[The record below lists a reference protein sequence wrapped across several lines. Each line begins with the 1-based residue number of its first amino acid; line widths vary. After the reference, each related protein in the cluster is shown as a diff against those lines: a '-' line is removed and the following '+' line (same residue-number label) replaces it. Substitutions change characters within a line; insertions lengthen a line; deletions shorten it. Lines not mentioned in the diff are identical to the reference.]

1 MSESLVVN
9 RVRSGFYLDSVA
21 LMRASRAVE
30 GFTGVEAASLMIGT
44 EANRALLEDAALLAD
59 DGRKAGAN
67 DLIISVRAIDAAAA
81 DAAID
86 AAIELL
92 DRPATAD
99 GAKSGWN
106 PKSLD
111 GALGMLP
118 DANLAL
124 VSVPGAF
131 AAREARRAMRRGLN
145 VMVFSDNVAVADERA
160 LKEEARERGLLMM
173 GPDCGT
179 AIIAGAPL
187 GFANAV
193 PRGDVGIVSA
203 SGTGLQEV
211 SCLIARA
218 GGGIS
223 HAIGVGGRDL
233 SDAVGGI
240 TTLAAIDALDSDPGT
255 RRIVLISKPP
265 GAQVAARVFERI
277 AASAKP
283 FTVCFFGIEAPAPP
297 ANAELAPTLRTAAEH
312 ALGGVTLGGDFDPA
326 TAEIDLAP
334 ERNRIL
340 GLYAGGTLC
349 AEAQAVLLVAGEEV
363 RSNAPIPGA
372 AALSDGA
379 GKAGH
384 ELNDLGADEY
394 TLGRPHPMIDPGVRR
409 DALAGALAD
418 PSLAV
423 VLLDVVIGY
432 GAHDDPA
439 GETAREVAGIERGPA
454 IVASVCGTDADPQV
468 HRDQVEILRRAGVI
482 VAPSNAHAAEQAL
495 AIIRR

>member
-1 MSESLVVN
+1 MSQSLVVN
-9 RVRSGFYLDSVA
+9 RVRTGFYLDSVA

-30 GFTGVEAASLMIGT
+30 GFAGVEAASLMIGT
-44 EANRALLEDAALLAD
+44 EANRALLDDAALLAD

-67 DLIISVRAIDAAAA
+67 DLIIAVRAIDAAAA
-81 DAAID
+81 DAAIEG
-86 AAIELL
+86 AIELL
-92 DRPATAD
+92 DRPASAD

-111 GALGMLP
+111 GALKMLP

-240 TTLAAIDALDSDPGT
+240 TTLSAIDALDADPGT

-265 GAQVAARVFERI
+265 GGAVAARVFERI

-283 FTVCFFGIEAPAPP
+283 FTVCFFGMDAPVLP
-297 ANAELAPTLRTAAEH
+297 ANAALAPTLRAAADH
-312 ALGGVTLGGDFDPA
+312 ALGGVTLGGDFDP
-326 TAEIDLAP
+326 
-334 ERNRIL
+334 
-340 GLYAGGTLC
+340 
-349 AEAQAVLLVAGEEV
+349 
-363 RSNAPIPGA
+363 
-372 AALSDGA
+372 
-379 GKAGH
+379 
-384 ELNDLGADEY
+384 
-394 TLGRPHPMIDPGVRR
+394 
-409 DALAGALAD
+409 
-418 PSLAV
+418 
-423 VLLDVVIGY
+423 
-432 GAHDDPA
+432 
-439 GETAREVAGIERGPA
+439 
-454 IVASVCGTDADPQV
+454 
-468 HRDQVEILRRAGVI
+468 
-482 VAPSNAHAAEQAL
+482 
-495 AIIRR
+495 